1 MNYKDIIRNVK
12 EKTLKNVSF
21 YGREYYLIE
30 NAIKAFKDSLNEGML
45 DFNLDIIDGKEI
57 VLNQLIS
64 SIETLPF
71 MDDRKIVIIKDFE
84 LLKGKKRILQIV
96 MRNT

>member
-1 MNYKDIIRNVK
+1 MNYKDIIKSVNNRDF
-12 EKTLKNVSF
+12 KNMYLF

-30 NAIKAFKDSLNEGML
+30 NSINAFKNSLNESML

-57 VLNQLIS
+57 ILDQVIS

-71 MDDRKIVIIKDFE
+71 MDD
-84 LLKGKKRILQIV
+84 
-96 MRNT
+96 

>member
-1 MNYKDIIRNVK
+1 MY
-12 EKTLKNVSF
+12 LF

-84 LLKGKKRILQIV
+84 LLKGKKKNFTDSDEKYLIEHL
-96 MRNT
+96 